1 MVLEKPASKLENL
14 LIKAR
19 AGDKDAEN
27 EIFRIL
33 TVRFRLF
40 ARQRVG
46 DNEAADDISQ
56 KACVI
61 ILEKYRNENFTVGF
75 DAWAYGVLKMGI
87 RNYYHGIMQ
96 NRKKGQAIK
105 SDPLTE
111 SATSVTIN
119 PDVEMK
125 LLKCLE
131 KIMTINSRYAR
142 VLNLAYQGYG
152 ADEICKKL
160 RVSKNNYYVILN
172 RARSLLWECLKEGS

>member
-1 MVLEKPASKLENL
+1 MLERPASKLESL
-14 LIKAR
+14 LIKAKD
-19 AGDKDAEN
+19 GDKDAEN
-27 EIFRIL
+27 EVFRVL

-40 ARQRVG
+40 ARQRIG
-46 DNEAADDISQ
+46 DNEAADDIAQ

-61 ILEKYRNENFTVGF
+61 VLEKYRNESFTVGF

-87 RNYYHGIMQ
+87 RNYYHSIMQ
-96 NRKKGQAIK
+96 NRKKSQATK
-105 SDPLTE
+105 SGPFIG
-111 SATSVTIN
+111 SASSVTID

-142 VLNLAYQGYG
+142 VLNLAYQGYS

-160 RVSKNNYYVILN
+160 RVSRNNYYVILN
-172 RARSLLWECLKEGS
+172 RARSLLWECLKEGT